1 MQLIREDW
9 KLFRNI
15 DTLCQKAGVH
25 REFIPKLVVK
35 ELVDNALDATG
46 DCELELVDNHSFRV
60 TDNGSGID
68 PDWLEDY
75 FSINRPMISSKLL
88 RLPTRGA
95 LGNGL
100 RVVTGAVIS
109 TNGYLT
115 VTTRGQ
121 TFKIIPQDDGTSIK
135 QFLGYNNDYK
145 GTSILVTLGLSIT
158 KSTLSWGKMAIQFSK
173 NSEVFEGKSSPY
185 WYTSEAFFELVNAA
199 NMPINEFVSLFVA
212 GPIKAKKLI
221 TDLTNELEFSMLGTA
236 DLSFEESDQL
246 LTFLRSKIRKTLPRN
261 LGAVNKNFV
270 NTMSHKTNGSFNL
283 ETVRGEHDAEIPI
296 VIEAWV
302 KYDTDQDDESQK
314 HSSISVLVNKSPVT
328 ADMRTSTKQASTTIW
343 GGGLYIDLR
352 SRPTDFY
359 VSIITPY
366 QPIKSD
372 GKEPDFRPMHN
383 EIEYALK
390 KATAK
395 VKKFNQNMSS
405 GGRNEREIIIQ
416 NLPKAID
423 KTSGDGEFIFSQRQL
438 YYAIRPFVMEAFGGK
453 QLNYNYFC
461 QVITDYEAYYGEIE
475 GMYRDPRGT
484 LYHPHTGEEIPLGT
498 IAVQK
503 YNRPTWTF
511 NKIIFIEKEGYF
523 ASLRDVGFPEK
534 YDCALLS
541 SKGYASRAVK
551 DLFDLLGETDEE
563 IQFFCVHDADAAGT
577 KIFETLQEATSAR
590 PGRRVRVIN
599 LGLEPEEA
607 LELNL
612 QVETFESKRT
622 RPVADYVPY
631 EWERWL
637 QSHRVELNAMTTP
650 EFIQWLEDK
659 MEDHG
664 VGKVIPGVTILS
676 NEMESN
682 AEDLVREQV
691 AKKILQQNLYEE
703 QVSLELDRIKGDLE
717 LAKLHVRDTVK
728 EKLDNNP
735 HSLWSL
741 PVREIVQ
748 DIINNQE

>member
-25 REFIPKLVVK
+25 RAFIPRLVVK
-35 ELVDNALDATG
+35 ELVDNALDATS
-46 DCELELVDNHSFRV
+46 DCDLKLINSNSFRV
-60 TDNGSGID
+60 TDNGTGID

-109 TNGYLT
+109 TNGYLE
-115 VTTRGQ
+115 VTTRGE
-121 TFKIIPQDDGTSIK
+121 TYRIKPQDDGTSIK
-135 QFLGYNNDYK
+135 EFIGYDEHQ
-145 GTSILVTLGLSIT
+145 GTSILVNLGLHISED
-158 KSTLSWGKMAIQFSK
+158 SLYWGKMAILFSRDGELF
-173 NSEVFEGKSSPY
+173 NGESSPH
-185 WYTSEAFFELVNAA
+185 WYTSEAFYELVNAA
-199 NMPINEFVSLFVA
+199 NMDIVRFVSLFVS
-212 GPIKAKKLI
+212 GKIKAKKLMDSLAEEFDI
-221 TDLTNELEFSMLGTA
+221 SLLTTSN
-236 DLSFEESDQL
+236 LSFSESDRL
-246 LTFLRSKIRKTLPRN
+246 LTFLRQKIPKTLPRS
-261 LGAVNKNFV
+261 LGGVNQEFED
-270 NTMSHKTNGSFNL
+270 TMYYKTTGTFLMES
-283 ETVRGEHDAEIPI
+283 VRGINNAEIPV

-302 KYDTDQDDESQK
+302 KNNATNDEDEGAKDSNI
-314 HSSISVLVNKSPVT
+314 SILVNKSPVT
-328 ADMRTSTKQASTTIW
+328 ADVKISTKQASTTIW
-343 GGGLYIDLR
+343 GGGLYINLR

-359 VSIITPY
+359 VSVITPY

-372 GKEPDFRPMHN
+372 GKEPDFRPMLS

-395 VKKFNQNMSS
+395 VKKHNQNVAS
-405 GGRNEREIIIQ
+405 GARNEREIIIQ
-416 NLPKAID
+416 NLPFAIQ

-461 QVITDYEAYYGEIE
+461 QVITDYESDYGEIE

-498 IAVQK
+498 IAVQN

-590 PGRRVRVIN
+590 PGRRVPVIN

-607 LELNL
+607 ATLNL
-612 QVETFESKRT
+612 EVETFESKKS
-622 RPVADYVPY
+622 RPVAEYVPQH
-631 EWERWL
+631 WKDWL

-650 EFIQWLEDK
+650 EFIQWLEGK
-659 MEDHG
+659 MEEHG
-664 VGKVIPGVTILS
+664 VGKVIPDLNVLS
-676 NEMESN
+676 DEMEKN
-682 AEDLVREQV
+682 AGLLVRENV
-691 AKKILQQNLYEE
+691 TNKILEENRYEE
-703 QVSLELDRIKGDLE
+703 KVSLELKRIEEPLKV
-717 LAKLHVRDTVK
+717 AKLNIKEDVK
-728 EKLDNNP
+728 RKLVEKP
-735 HSLWSL
+735 RSLWSL
-741 PVREIVQ
+741 PVKEIVQ
-748 DIINNQE
+748 DIIFNQD